1 MKNEIDFIYEY
12 SDLNHL
18 KTRVQIL
25 TGEYADT
32 ILEFGGSVF
41 APNEGKNTFVFEYE
55 LFQIPRKFANVK
67 LKGNKEFEMF
77 LGHLLI
83 AIIDA
88 KRNDPE
94 ELELVKNAEKATIPL
109 KNQIKIDPWFY
120 SRQATVI

>member
-1 MKNEIDFIYEY
+1 MGLQSVSTKHELSCVVNSSQGLEA
-12 SDLNHL
+12 
-18 KTRVQIL
+18 
-25 TGEYADT
+25 GEY
-32 ILEFGGSVF
+32 LKL
-41 APNEGKNTFVFEYE
+41 KNTFVFEYE

-94 ELELVKNAEKATIPL
+94 ELELVKNAEKATSLTENLFGAFSKIATFSIPFFTFSNIVL
-109 KNQIKIDPWFY
+109 FFQNNFQ
-120 SRQATVI
+120 